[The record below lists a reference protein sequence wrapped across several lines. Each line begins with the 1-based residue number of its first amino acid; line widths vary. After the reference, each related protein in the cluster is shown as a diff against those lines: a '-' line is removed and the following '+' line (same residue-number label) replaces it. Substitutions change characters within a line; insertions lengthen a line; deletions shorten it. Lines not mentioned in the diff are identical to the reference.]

1 MKKILV
7 ALIAAAMLFVVTG
20 TPKIFIGTEHETV
33 AVVDATEGLPLT
45 IEFVHSVQRTPV
57 IEELNF
63 HAGEFVLRR
72 TIYQSQGVGLPFDA
86 ADGNFRREGDKFIMD
101 DMNRPL
107 KNLELR
113 TGKGTRLTITVDGK
127 IFALY
132 EKFPVGTKIFVRT
145 F

>member
-7 ALIAAAMLFVVTG
+7 ALIAAAMLFALTSA
-20 TPKIFIGTEHETV
+20 PKIFIGTEHATV
-33 AVVDATEGLPLT
+33 AVVDAAEGLPLT

-57 IEELNF
+57 IEELEF
-63 HAGEFVLRR
+63 HAGEFILRR

-86 ADGNFRREGDKFIMD
+86 ADGNFRRVGDKFIMD

-113 TGKGTRLTITVDGK
+113 TGKGTRLTVTVDGK
-127 IFALY
+127 TFALY
-132 EKFPVGTKIFVRT
+132 EKFPVGTKIFVRM

>member
-7 ALIAAAMLFVVTG
+7 ALIAAAMLFVVTSE
-20 TPKIFIGTEHETV
+20 PKIFIGTEHETV
-33 AVVDATEGLPLT
+33 AVVNAREGLPLT

-57 IEELNF
+57 IEELDF

-86 ADGNFRREGDKFIMD
+86 TDGNFRREGDKFIMD

-113 TGKGTRLTITVDGK
+113 TGKGTRLTVTVDGK
-127 IFALY
+127 TFALY

>member
-7 ALIAAAMLFVVTG
+7 ALIAAAMLFVVTSE
-20 TPKIFIGTEHETV
+20 PKIFIGTERATV

-57 IEELNF
+57 IEELDF

-127 IFALY
+127 TFALY